1 MLVLDEPTFGQDS
14 RTWSEL
20 LALLARLVD
29 DGSSVVAVSHDLD
42 FVDALADST
51 VALR

>member
-1 MLVLDEPTFGQDS
+1 VLDEPTFGQDS

-29 DGSSVVAVSHDLD
+29 EGSSVIAVSHDLD
-42 FVDALADST
+42 FVDALADSRI
-51 VALR
+51 VLS